1 MKKRMPKPGEI
12 VRFVPTMHTIGYYP
26 FANDNAGKDFQVKE
40 AYKLSEEKWS
50 VWLEGAEEDPVHSCE
65 EIVTFEQRK

>member
-1 MKKRMPKPGEI
+1 
-12 VRFVPTMHTIGYYP
+12 MHTIGYYP